1 MVRTSVPAE
10 AVAPAMRSAL
20 RELDPSLALARVRTM
35 DEVVAT
41 ATASRRFV
49 LVLFAAFALVALVL
63 SAVGIYGVLAH
74 VVGQRSREIGIRLA
88 LGARR
93 GAVTRL
99 IVGHMAIAIAAGAAA
114 GVLVARLM
122 STWFASLLFRMSA
135 TDATVYAGVVG
146 FVGLIAVVAAWAP
159 TRRAA
164 RVNPVSALRAD

>member
-1 MVRTSVPAE
+1 
-10 AVAPAMRSAL
+10 
-20 RELDPSLALARVRTM
+20 
-35 DEVVAT
+35 
-41 ATASRRFV
+41 
-49 LVLFAAFALVALVL
+49 
-63 SAVGIYGVLAH
+63 
-74 VVGQRSREIGIRLA
+74 
-88 LGARR
+88 
-93 GAVTRL
+93 VTRL
-99 IVGHMAIAIAAGAAA
+99 IVGHMAVAIAAGAAA

>member
-1 MVRTSVPAE
+1 
-10 AVAPAMRSAL
+10 
-20 RELDPSLALARVRTM
+20 
-35 DEVVAT
+35 
-41 ATASRRFV
+41 
-49 LVLFAAFALVALVL
+49 
-63 SAVGIYGVLAH
+63 VLAH

-146 FVGLIAVVAAWAP
+146 FVGHDRG
-159 TRRAA
+159 RR
-164 RVNPVSALRAD
+164 RVGADASACAGESVCRR